1 MTKPVKPREAA
12 TVMLVRDGASGIE
25 VFMLKRHIESDFVGG
40 AYVYPGGKVDEA
52 DRHADV
58 EEVCEGL
65 TGSAANAKMKVES
78 GALGV
83 WIAAVRECFE
93 EAGVLLAKD
102 SSGEHVSFS
111 DPAVNKRFSQHKNKV
126 YKGEKRL
133 VDVCREENL
142 VLQLDEI
149 HYFSHWITPPS
160 APKRFDTHFFVAAA
174 PSEQEALHDDIET
187 VANCWIR
194 PIDAINMYKNEE
206 MFMVFPTIKHLL
218 LLSEFDTVDAVMDFA
233 AEKKDIP
240 TMQARPIF
248 LDDGRIK
255 ILLPGDSGYDD
266 VKPSEPGSGILPTEG
281 QFPKYVLD

>member
-65 TGSAANAKMKVES
+65 SSRAANAKMNVES
-78 GALGV
+78 GAIGV

-111 DPAVNKRFSQHKNKV
+111 DPAVHKRFSEHKSKV

-160 APKRFDTHFFVAAA
+160 APKRFDTHFFVAVA
-174 PSEQEALHDDIET
+174 PPEQEALHDDIET
-187 VANCWIR
+187 VANCWVR
-194 PIDAINMYKNEE
+194 PMDAVDMYKNEE

-218 LLSEFDTVDAVMDFA
+218 LLSEFDTVEALMASA
-233 AEKKDIP
+233 AAKKNFP
-240 TMQARPIF
+240 TMQGRPIF
-248 LDDGRIK
+248 LDDGRIH
-255 ILLPGDSGYDD
+255 ILLPGDPGYDD
-266 VKPSEPGSGILPTEG
+266 VKPPEPGSGIMPKEG